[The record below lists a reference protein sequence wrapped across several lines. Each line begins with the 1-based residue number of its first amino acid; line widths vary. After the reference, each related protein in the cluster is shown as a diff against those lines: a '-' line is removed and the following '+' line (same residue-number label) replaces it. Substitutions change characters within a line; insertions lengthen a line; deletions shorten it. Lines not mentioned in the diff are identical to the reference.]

1 VKVTKEQ
8 MLQNRERIVLAA
20 SEAFRER
27 GFDGVSVSEVMQR
40 AGMTHGG
47 FYGHFA
53 SKDALA
59 AEVVTHALSL
69 TVARWQKTLGEGGE
83 GGLQR
88 IVDAYLS
95 TRHRDNPG
103 SGCVVAALAG
113 DVPRQAGPVRDA
125 FAKEFETLVDTL
137 VGAMPGKG
145 EAIRRQLAI
154 ALLTQLVGAILL
166 ARALGAGPLSDEV
179 LAAVSASVRR
189 QGG

>member
-1 VKVTKEQ
+1 MKVTKEQ

-59 AEVVTHALSL
+59 AEVVTQALGL

-113 DVPRQAGPVRDA
+113 DVPRQAEPVRDA

-137 VGAMPGKG
+137 VASMPGKG
-145 EAIRRQLAI
+145 EAVRRELAI
-154 ALLTQLVGAILL
+154 ALLTQLVGTIML
-166 ARALGAGPLSDEV
+166 ARALGGGALSDEV
-179 LAAVSASVRR
+179 LAAVSASLRR

>member
-1 VKVTKEQ
+1 

-59 AEVVTHALSL
+59 AEVVTQALGL

-113 DVPRQAGPVRDA
+113 DVPRQAEPVRDA

-137 VGAMPGKG
+137 VASMPGKG
-145 EAIRRQLAI
+145 EAVRRELAI
-154 ALLTQLVGAILL
+154 ALLTQLVGTIML
-166 ARALGAGPLSDEV
+166 ARALGGGALSDEV
-179 LAAVSASVRR
+179 LAAVSASLRR